1 MVEVCV
7 HQPHIHHIALLLA
20 LLLLLLLLC
29 ADPITQHLL
38 SY

>member
-20 LLLLLLLLC
+20 LLLLLLLC